1 MPSYKTRPSNKPAKK
16 KTRKYPKRLPRDPAK
31 LFRWAARGTVQDYE
45 KLRELARKARA
56 SLPSHIDRDAFERV
70 VNVDRLRMIE
80 EIQAAEQHN
89 VSAGW
94 FLDAVNWL
102 FDKVPFGN
110 WLWPVSATQSSINSL
125 KGDGL
130 NEVDEQYA
138 RLVGAT
144 YGSVEGR
151 PYVIDHWKRQVQFDS
166 SYISVFDNPDGHRVI
181 CVRGTQGTGQ
191 DIGEDILVGI
201 TGRSTNVIG
210 NELLQILAA
219 TPESMV
225 VDLAAHSLGTS
236 LALQAYKNKLIYN
249 AIHETYLYSPAYS
262 PFLRGSTD
270 AYERDENV
278 RYFINTRDAVS
289 MGGMGHRA
297 PANVVFRSSGNPI
310 SAHKLAQWQ
319 GSSSYQEPIYHAPPE
334 TRVHAHKQV
343 YPDGLQIDDP
353 ANPQFTREEL
363 LANSVIVN
371 DDASPVR
378 ESEGAAA
385 LRAGEPTTAGTF
397 DFGDV
402 PEFDY
407 GNL

>member
-1 MPSYKTRPSNKPAKK
+1 M
-16 KTRKYPKRLPRDPAK
+16 
-31 LFRWAARGTVQDYE
+31 
-45 KLRELARKARA
+45 
-56 SLPSHIDRDAFERV
+56 
-70 VNVDRLRMIE
+70 
-80 EIQAAEQHN
+80 
-89 VSAGW
+89 
-94 FLDAVNWL
+94 NWL
-102 FDKVPFGN
+102 LDKVPFGN
-110 WLWPVSATQSSINSL
+110 WIWPISAAQSSINSL

-144 YGSVEGR
+144 YGPIEER
-151 PYVIDHWKRQVQFDS
+151 PYVVDHWKRQVQFDS
-166 SYISVFDNPDGHRVI
+166 SYVSVWDNPDLHRLVAI
-181 CVRGTQGTGQ
+181 RGTQGTGQ

-219 TPESMV
+219 TPESV
-225 VDLAAHSLGTS
+225 TVDLAAHSLGTS
-236 LALQAYKNKLIYN
+236 LALESYKDRTIYN

-262 PFLRGSTD
+262 PFLRGATD

-289 MGGMGHRA
+289 MGGLGHRA

-319 GSSSYQEPIYHAPPE
+319 GSSAYQEPIYHAPPE
-334 TRVHAHKQV
+334 TLYPVKSRGSMIKEEDAEPIPARSESVDA
-343 YPDGLQIDDP
+343 PDGAQ
-353 ANPQFTREEL
+353 PQT
-363 LANSVIVN
+363 
-371 DDASPVR
+371 P
-378 ESEGAAA
+378 GA
-385 LRAGEPTTAGTF
+385 F

-407 GNL
+407 GIL